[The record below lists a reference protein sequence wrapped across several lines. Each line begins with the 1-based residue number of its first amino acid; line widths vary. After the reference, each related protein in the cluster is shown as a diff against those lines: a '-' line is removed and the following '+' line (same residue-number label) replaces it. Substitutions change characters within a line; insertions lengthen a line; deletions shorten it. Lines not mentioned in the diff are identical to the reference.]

1 MQQPPARFRR
11 SIFGYSPKHVR
22 AYVAAQGEQPPAPP
36 GEEELRRDL
45 LGLKG
50 ELEAARAELSQ
61 QAASVRSAEI
71 ATREAQDHTREAE
84 QRVAGLEADLR
95 RAAERFDARG
105 EELRATEEQ
114 VRVQTSKLDALRAAL
129 TAEIQKVWSA
139 EMHVHEVGTELGAMQ
154 ETLRLAEEEL
164 AGERARADDAE
175 AGARAAMQD
184 AQRRNDPWTAGELTP
199 VFDMAERT
207 VTRIIAEARRRGNEE
222 LREVQ
227 QRVER
232 LRAETSELE
241 AWRDRV
247 EPFVVPVRRSV
258 EEARVE
264 ADRVGGLIR
273 QALEPMTSAVSTL
286 GERLVDLA
294 AAASIGEEVGTP
306 ASGLALPEVAG
317 REAELE
323 GTAEAASGGV
333 VDVTEEPA
341 DSSTNSSR

>member
-22 AYVAAQGEQPPAPP
+22 AYVAAQGEPPPAPP
-36 GEEELRRDL
+36 GGEELRRDL
-45 LGLKG
+45 LGLEG

-71 ATREAQDHTREAE
+71 VTREAQDHAREAE

-105 EELRATEEQ
+105 EDLRATEEQ

-139 EMHVHEVGTELGAMQ
+139 EMRVHEVGTELGAMQ

-164 AGERARADDAE
+164 AGERARADEAE

-222 LREVQ
+222 LR
-227 QRVER
+227 
-232 LRAETSELE
+232 
-241 AWRDRV
+241 
-247 EPFVVPVRRSV
+247 
-258 EEARVE
+258 
-264 ADRVGGLIR
+264 
-273 QALEPMTSAVSTL
+273 
-286 GERLVDLA
+286 
-294 AAASIGEEVGTP
+294 
-306 ASGLALPEVAG
+306 
-317 REAELE
+317 
-323 GTAEAASGGV
+323 
-333 VDVTEEPA
+333 
-341 DSSTNSSR
+341 